1 MISTNHGH
9 YIQKSEG
16 EIFSPKSPN
25 EMLEFSHSKQEFD
38 VLKIIDDSKLESKEL
53 IKEILA
59 AFVQTRKIY
68 EMLQLSNYSPES
80 RNLIL

>member
-1 MISTNHGH
+1 MSDNSANHKSNL
-9 YIQKSEG
+9 ITTKVQDNVEDQKDA
-16 EIFSPKSPN
+16 KQR
-25 EMLEFSHSKQEFD
+25 KQEFD